1 MPANLLRSLIPQLKS
16 YVSTT
21 DISLQSQALS
31 LFALLLQ
38 LSPKSTFPE
47 VEREVLED
55 VYNIAYSPHTSGA
68 ALDSVLAFF
77 GALVEADFQIA
88 THVVSSLTRGTPEK
102 AKEVSYPN
110 VAKCVAQV
118 VKSYQALA
126 AGVIAEFSKTLK
138 VRPQVVMLFR
148 LTPFT
153 ETFGS
158 TRPLHCSSDSW
169 GDWSFHVRLDP
180 TRQANGHSKSTRSDM
195 SPQQEVFNGAIE
207 LFASDQEDVR
217 TAAAFAAG
225 QPFFLSLSSHNLTS
239 SLPGNIAIGNLNLF
253 LPFIVH
259 LVKQDD
265 SKRLLALHA
274 LKEVVTHTST
284 SHLENL
290 AETLWVPLFE
300 NSESADESSRGV
312 AAACIGKLITTHPA
326 RYLPQVHVCRPEFF
340 LC

>member
-1 MPANLLRSLIPQLKS
+1 VPTNLLRSLIPQLKS

-118 VKSYQALA
+118 VKSNHALA
-126 AGVIAEFSKTLK
+126 AGVIAEFSKNLK
-138 VRPQVVMLFR
+138 VRLQVVAVFLH
-148 LTPFT
+148 LTPFP

-158 TRPLHCSSDSW
+158 TRPFHCPSDSW
-169 GDWSFHVRLDP
+169 GDRSFYVRLDP
-180 TRQANGHSKSTRSDM
+180 TRQANG
-195 SPQQEVFNGAIE
+195 
-207 LFASDQEDVR
+207 
-217 TAAAFAAG
+217 
-225 QPFFLSLSSHNLTS
+225 
-239 SLPGNIAIGNLNLF
+239 
-253 LPFIVH
+253 
-259 LVKQDD
+259 
-265 SKRLLALHA
+265 
-274 LKEVVTHTST
+274 
-284 SHLENL
+284 
-290 AETLWVPLFE
+290 
-300 NSESADESSRGV
+300 
-312 AAACIGKLITTHPA
+312 
-326 RYLPQVHVCRPEFF
+326 Y
-340 LC
+340 